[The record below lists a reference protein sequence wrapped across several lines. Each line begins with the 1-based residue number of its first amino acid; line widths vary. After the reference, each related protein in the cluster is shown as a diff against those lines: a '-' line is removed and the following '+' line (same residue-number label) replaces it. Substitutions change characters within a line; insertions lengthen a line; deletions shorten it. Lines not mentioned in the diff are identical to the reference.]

1 MKLYDTENMY
11 IKQWFSRKYDA
22 TPLWKSKM
30 EYFSVFKPVFQS
42 LSEEEYKNIH
52 TILMSP
58 ECKHFLCTQFN
69 LQEKDIIVI
78 EVKPKLRKLEER
90 IFIKLNDNIKPYSEL
105 SHDMFSV
112 VGTELPF
119 CYMYIN
125 FNVLGV
131 DDKIMHIKTIISR
144 IKDFLLMELREK
156 WDE

>member
-1 MKLYDTENMY
+1 MDIKLY
-11 IKQWFSRKYDA
+11 
-22 TPLWKSKM
+22 
-30 EYFSVFKPVFQS
+30 
-42 LSEEEYKNIH
+42 
-52 TILMSP
+52 
-58 ECKHFLCTQFN
+58 
-69 LQEKDIIVI
+69 
-78 EVKPKLRKLEER
+78 
-90 IFIKLNDNIKPYSEL
+90 DNIKPYSEL